1 MIKPAIEEGLTSLGL
16 SVGGTAAQY
25 SKKKQERGT
34 YKKTERKSSYMVY
47 DTKLSGDKNMVPLKV
62 AKKAVFFLSVQV
74 LVPSQGQ
81 ELVLIAVK
89 DKNMSRF
96 PIR

>member
-1 MIKPAIEEGLTSLGL
+1 MINPAIEEGLTSLCL
-16 SVGGTAAQY
+16 SVGGTGAQY

-62 AKKAVFFLSVQV
+62 AKKAVFFIGTSSC
-74 LVPSQGQ
+74 PESRTRTCTDCRKGQ
-81 ELVLIAVK
+81 EHE
-89 DKNMSRF
+89 
-96 PIR
+96 PIPD